1 MLSLGFV
8 TGVEPDKWL
17 RRFREYTTHGGV
29 DARGLD
35 DPLGPVLAGEL
46 DLALIRLPDSRI
58 DDSLHVIELYDESL
72 GIAVP
77 KDSVFAEAG
86 ETLAPRDVEGEIV
99 NYHTATD
106 GSVDFAE
113 LRAALQVVAANVG
126 VAVAPRPALKVLS
139 KKQVVHL
146 GYDDPT
152 VSPTRIALAFLRD
165 SDSDAVQDFV
175 GVAKGRGA
183 NSSRQAAPKRSAREK
198 TLAKQERRGAA
209 PKKPPAPRRG
219 RRTRKG
225 K

>member
-29 DARGLD
+29 DAHGLD
-35 DPLGPVLAGEL
+35 DPLAPVLAGEL

-58 DDSLHVIELYDESL
+58 DDSLHLIELYDESV

-77 KDSVFAEAG
+77 RDSVFAEAG
-86 ETLAPRDVEGEIV
+86 ESLTPRDVEGEIV
-99 NYHTATD
+99 NYRTAAD
-106 GSVDFAE
+106 GSVDIAE

-126 VAVAPRPALKVLS
+126 IAVAPRPAIKVLS

-146 GYDDPT
+146 AYTDPT
-152 VSPTRIALAFLRD
+152 VVPTRIALAFLRD
-165 SDSDAVQDFV
+165 SDSDAIQDFI

-198 TLAKQERRGAA
+198 SLAKQERRAA
-209 PKKPPAPRRG
+209 SGKKPQAPRRG
-219 RRTRKG
+219 RRIRRER
-225 K
+225 